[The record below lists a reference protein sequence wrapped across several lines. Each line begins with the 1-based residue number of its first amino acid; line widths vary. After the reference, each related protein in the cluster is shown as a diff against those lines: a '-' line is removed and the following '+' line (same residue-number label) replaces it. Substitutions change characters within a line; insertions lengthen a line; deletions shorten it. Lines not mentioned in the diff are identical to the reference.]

1 MEILQW
7 IKDHESEVGV
17 TFTRFYDHID
27 ITMYTYK
34 TKLCNRMTLDYYEL
48 NEMNGKKI
56 IDILDLMYEEL
67 GKKSNQE
74 DN

>member
-17 TFTRFYDHID
+17 TFARFHDQID

-34 TKLCNRMTLDYYEL
+34 TKFCNRMTLDYYEL
-48 NEMNGKKI
+48 NEMNSEKI
-56 IDILDLMYEEL
+56 INILDLMYDEL
-67 GKKSNQE
+67 SKEKR
-74 DN
+74 